1 MTYRARSRA
10 PGAGVTA
17 ILGPTNTGKT
27 YMAIERMMTHK
38 SGIIGL
44 PLRLLARE
52 VYMKLVD
59 RVGQNKVA
67 LVTGEEKII
76 PYEPTYWVSTVEAMP
91 RDLDVDFVCVDE
103 VQMAANLER
112 GHVFTDRILN
122 VRGRLE
128 TVFLGAATIRG
139 LLANLLPG
147 ITIEQRPRMSMIT
160 YAGSKKI
167 TRQPRRTAVVA
178 FSANDVYSIA
188 ELIRR
193 QRGGAA
199 VVLGALS
206 PRTRNAQVEIY
217 QNGDVDFLVATDAIG
232 MGLNL
237 DVDHVA
243 FAGRHKFD
251 GFDYRELT
259 AAEMGQISG
268 RAGRHTRNGTFGVTG
283 RTQPLD
289 DYLVEKLETH
299 NFEPV
304 KRLQWRNAN
313 LDFSSIDHLHASL
326 EEIPGHELLTRSLP
340 QEDAHTLDAVLRD
353 KAMFSRA
360 NSEER
365 VRMLWDAC
373 QLPDYRKIAPAQ
385 HTEIVGQL
393 FAHLADR
400 GTIPDDWMA
409 AQLKTSTK
417 TDGDIDALAA
427 RIAHVRTWTFVAN
440 RNAWLDDPTH
450 WQERTRALEDAL
462 SDALHEK
469 LTQRFVDRRTSVLM
483 RRLREKVMLEAM
495 IASNGDVQVEG
506 QHVGW
511 LAGFRFT
518 PDTTAED
525 LDGKAVRTAAGQ
537 ALAAEIQRRAEKL
550 SLADDGAFTLDGD
563 GAIRWTGEIVAKL
576 TASEDILKPK
586 LILLADEQLTGGARD
601 VVDTRLSKWLND
613 QIEKHLGSLLALRA
627 GEGMDGLARGIGF
640 RMAED
645 FGAIDRR
652 AIASDVKALEQEARG
667 TLRKHGVRFGAYAL
681 FVPQLLKPAPAGLLA
696 MLWALQ
702 NGSTEQPG
710 LRELPQFNASGRTSI
725 PVDPEID
732 ARLYPICSFRVCGR
746 RAVRFDILERLA
758 DLIRPLISFR
768 VGQSEGDAPD
778 GAAGGTGFMV
788 TVEMTSLLGCAG
800 EDFTEVLKSLGYK
813 VERKTIPV
821 VKEPEAPAP
830 AAPTE
835 DAAPAETVA
844 EAAVQVPAAIEE
856 AQAETAAPTE
866 PEAPQIDASETPVDP
881 AGPSEVVAEAV
892 VEVPAQTPAPEAHA
906 EVETAAEPE
915 ASQVAASQASTD
927 PDATSVLPVSPE
939 AIAEPAA
946 PDESTEQVVEI
957 WRPAPARQH
966 QRPQRAKTDGDGEAS
981 PKNGPR
987 RANRSDGKANGQPG
1001 GKRPDDGSRSDR
1013 RANRGKPHGK
1023 PGGRPSDKTGS
1034 KTGGRPGGKPG
1045 GKPSGPRTYSA
1056 APPKKERQADPDS
1069 PFAALAGLLGTKDGD
1084 K

>member
-38 SGIIGL
+38 SGIIAL

-76 PYEPTYWVSTVEAMP
+76 PFEPAFWVSTVEAMP

-122 VRGRLE
+122 VRGQLE
-128 TVFLGAATIRG
+128 TMFLGAATIRG

-206 PRTRNAQVEIY
+206 PRTRNAQVDIY

-268 RAGRHTRNGTFGVTG
+268 RAGRHTRDGTFGVTA
-283 RTQPLD
+283 RTEPLD
-289 DYLVEKLETH
+289 DFLVEKLETH
-299 NFEPV
+299 MFEPV
-304 KRLQWRNAN
+304 RRLQWRNAD
-313 LDFSSIDHLHASL
+313 LDFSSIDHLRASL
-326 EEIPGHELLTRSLP
+326 EEIPGHELLTRALP

-353 KAMFSRA
+353 KAMLRRA
-360 NSEER
+360 NNQER
-365 VRMLWDAC
+365 VRLLWDAC

-393 FAHLADR
+393 FAHLADK
-400 GTIPDDWMA
+400 GTVPDDWMA

-440 RNAWLDDPTH
+440 RNAWLGDPTH

-518 PDTTAED
+518 PDSTAED
-525 LDGKAVRTAAGQ
+525 LDGKAVRTAASQ

-576 TASEDILKPK
+576 AASEDILKPK

-601 VVDTRLSKWLND
+601 VVDTRLTKWLND
-613 QIEKHLGSLLALRA
+613 QIEKHLGSLLALRS
-627 GEGMDGLARGIGF
+627 GDGMDGLARGIGF
-640 RMAED
+640 RMAEEL
-645 FGAIDRR
+645 GAIDRR
-652 AIASDVKALEQEARG
+652 SIAADVKGLEQEARG

-702 NGSTEQPG
+702 NGGTEQPG
-710 LRELPQFNASGRTSI
+710 LRDLPQLNASGRTSI

-732 ARLYPICSFRVCGR
+732 ARLYPICGFRVCGR

-768 VGQSEGDAPD
+768 VGQNEGDAPE
-778 GAAGGTGFMV
+778 GAAEGNGFMV

-800 EDFTEVLKSLGYK
+800 DDFSEVLKSLGYK
-813 VERKTIPV
+813 LERKTVPASPEV
-821 VKEPEAPAP
+821 QEAEASKEPEAGEEAK
-830 AAPTE
+830 AAEETAE
-835 DAAPAETVA
+835 QSAAEPAEATP
-844 EAAVQVPAAIEE
+844 VQEPAKADPS
-856 AQAETAAPTE
+856 AD
-866 PEAPQIDASETPVDP
+866 DASSVT
-881 AGPSEVVAEAV
+881 
-892 VEVPAQTPAPEAHA
+892 AQTPAEEPKAAPSETPAEAKA
-906 EVETAAEPE
+906 ETITE
-915 ASQVAASQASTD
+915 AASQTGS
-927 PDATSVLPVSPE
+927 SEEPVVE
-939 AIAEPAA
+939 EP
-946 PDESTEQVVEI
+946 TEQIIEI
-957 WRPAPARQH
+957 WRPSPSRQRN
-966 QRPQRAKTDGDGEAS
+966 RPQRTGADGER
-981 PKNGPR
+981 GPR
-987 RANRSDGKANGQPG
+987 RANRDANRSDGKAGGKHPG
-1001 GKRPDDGSRSDR
+1001 GDR
-1013 RANRGKPHGK
+1013 RANRGKPHRKPSGK
-1023 PGGRPSDKTGS
+1023 PA
-1034 KTGGRPGGKPG
+1034 
-1045 GKPSGPRTYSA
+1045 GPRTYSA
-1056 APPKKERQADPDS
+1056 APPKKERRADPDS
-1069 PFAALAGLLGTKDGD
+1069 PFAALAGLLDGND
-1084 K
+1084 GKK

>member
-1 MTYRARSRA
+1 MSYRARSRA

-76 PYEPTYWVSTVEAMP
+76 PYEPAFWVSTVEAMP

-103 VQMAANLER
+103 VQLAANLER

-128 TVFLGAATIRG
+128 TMFLGAATIRG

-147 ITIEQRPRMSMIT
+147 IHIEQRSRMSMIT

-251 GFDYRELT
+251 GYDYRELT

-268 RAGRHTRNGTFGVTG
+268 RAGRHTRDGTFGVTA
-283 RTQPLD
+283 RTEPLD

-299 NFEPV
+299 NFEPI
-304 KRLQWRNAN
+304 KRLQWRNAD
-313 LDFSSIDHLHASL
+313 LDFSSIDHLRASL
-326 EEIPGHELLTRSLP
+326 EEIPGHDLLTRALP

-360 NSEER
+360 NSQER
-365 VRMLWDAC
+365 VRLLWDAC

-417 TDGDIDALAA
+417 TDGDIDTLAA

-440 RNAWLDDPTH
+440 RNAWLGDPTH

-518 PDTTAED
+518 PDSTAED

-550 SLADDGAFTLDGD
+550 SLADDGAFTLDSD

-576 TASEDILKPK
+576 TASEDIFKPK

-601 VVDTRLSKWLND
+601 VVDTRLAKWLND
-613 QIEKHLGSLLALRA
+613 QVEKHLGSLLALRA

-640 RMAED
+640 RMAEE
-645 FGAIDRR
+645 FGAIDRL
-652 AIASDVKALEQEARG
+652 AIAADVKGLEQEARG

-702 NGSTEQPG
+702 NGGTEQPG
-710 LRELPQFNASGRTSI
+710 LRELPQLNASGRTSI

-732 ARLYPICSFRVCGR
+732 ARLYPICGFRVCGR

-768 VGQSEGDAPD
+768 LGQSEGDAPE
-778 GAAGGTGFMV
+778 GAAKGTGFMV

-813 VERKTIPV
+813 VERTTVPV
-821 VKEPEAPAP
+821 TKSLEEPVAEEPAADTADAAKDEAPSAEASKDAEAAAPEPAAEATETPTVEPEA
-830 AAPTE
+830 T
-835 DAAPAETVA
+835 
-844 EAAVQVPAAIEE
+844 
-856 AQAETAAPTE
+856 
-866 PEAPQIDASETPVDP
+866 ASEVKADAPV
-881 AGPSEVVAEAV
+881 
-892 VEVPAQTPAPEAHA
+892 
-906 EVETAAEPE
+906 
-915 ASQVAASQASTD
+915 
-927 PDATSVLPVSPE
+927 
-939 AIAEPAA
+939 AEPAA
-946 PDESTEQVVEI
+946 VISGEATAEADTSKEAASEEPTEQIVEI
-957 WRPAPARQH
+957 WRPAPSGQRN
-966 QRPQRAKTDGDGEAS
+966 RPQRAGADGER
-981 PKNGPR
+981 GPR
-987 RANRSDGKANGQPG
+987 RANRDAKRADGNRTDGKPG
-1001 GKRPDDGSRSDR
+1001 GKRPTGDR

-1023 PGGRPSDKTGS
+1023 NS
-1034 KTGGRPGGKPG
+1034 GKPA
-1045 GKPSGPRTYSA
+1045 GPRTYSA

-1069 PFAALAGLLGTKDGD
+1069 PFAALAGLLGGDDG
-1084 K
+1084 KK

>member
-38 SGIIGL
+38 SGLIGL

-52 VYMKLVD
+52 VYLKLVD

-76 PYEPTYWVSTVEAMP
+76 PFEPTYWVSTVEAMP

-122 VRGRLE
+122 VRGKLE

-206 PRTRNAQVEIY
+206 PRTRNAQVDIY

-268 RAGRHTRNGTFGVTG
+268 RAGRHTRNGTFGVTA
-283 RTQPLD
+283 RTEPLD
-289 DYLVEKLETH
+289 DFLVEKLETH
-299 NFEPV
+299 TFEPV
-304 KRLQWRNAN
+304 RRLQWRNAD
-313 LDFSSIDHLHASL
+313 LDFSSIDHLRASL

-353 KAMFSRA
+353 KTMFSRA

-400 GTIPDDWMA
+400 GTVPDDWMA
-409 AQLKTSTK
+409 AQLKTNTK

-550 SLADDGAFTLDGD
+550 SLADDAAFTLDAD

-576 TASEDILKPK
+576 AASDDILKPK

-613 QIEKHLGSLLALRA
+613 QIEKHLGSLLALRG

-640 RMAED
+640 RMAEE

-652 AIASDVKALEQEARG
+652 SIANDVKALEQEARG

-681 FVPQLLKPAPAGLLA
+681 FVPQLLKPAPANLLA

-702 NGSTEQPG
+702 NGGTEQPG
-710 LRELPQFNASGRTSI
+710 LRELPQLNASGRTSI

-732 ARLYPICSFRVCGR
+732 ARLYPICGFRVCGR

-778 GAAGGTGFMV
+778 GAAQGTGFMV

-813 VERKTIPV
+813 VERKTVPV
-821 VKEPEAPAP
+821 VEEPEVASEAAQQDEPAPQAGESPAEAVASTEETASAEVIAEEAVVQTPAPAP
-830 AAPTE
+830 
-835 DAAPAETVA
+835 ETSA
-844 EAAVQVPAAIEE
+844 D
-856 AQAETAAPTE
+856 TAASIE
-866 PEAPQIDASETPVDP
+866 PERPQADASETTEPEKTPAVP
-881 AGPSEVVAEAV
+881 EENLAGPV
-892 VEVPAQTPAPEAHA
+892 APEEPTGQVI
-906 EVETAAEPE
+906 EV
-915 ASQVAASQASTD
+915 
-927 PDATSVLPVSPE
+927 
-939 AIAEPAA
+939 
-946 PDESTEQVVEI
+946 

-966 QRPQRAKTDGDGEAS
+966 QRPQRAKNEGDGER
-981 PKNGPR
+981 GPR
-987 RANRSDGKANGQPG
+987 RANRDAKRPGGKPDGKPG
-1001 GKRPDDGSRSDR
+1001 GKRPDGGPRGDR
-1013 RANRGKPHGK
+1013 RANRGKPH
-1023 PGGRPSDKTGS
+1023 
-1034 KTGGRPGGKPG
+1034 GKPG

-1069 PFAALAGLLGTKDGD
+1069 PFAALAGLLDTKDGD

>member
-38 SGIIGL
+38 SGIIAL

-76 PYEPTYWVSTVEAMP
+76 PFEPAFWVSTVEAMP

-128 TVFLGAATIRG
+128 TMFLGAATIRG

-206 PRTRNAQVEIY
+206 PRTRNAQVDIY

-268 RAGRHTRNGTFGVTG
+268 RAGRHTRDGTFGVTA
-283 RTQPLD
+283 RTEPLD
-289 DYLVEKLETH
+289 DFLVEKLETH
-299 NFEPV
+299 KFEPV
-304 KRLQWRNAN
+304 RRLQWRNAD
-313 LDFSSIDHLHASL
+313 LDFSSIDHLRASL
-326 EEIPGHELLTRSLP
+326 EEIPGHELLTRALP

-353 KAMFSRA
+353 KTMLRRA
-360 NSEER
+360 DTEER
-365 VRMLWDAC
+365 VRLLWDAC

-400 GTIPDDWMA
+400 GTVPDDWMA

-440 RNAWLDDPTH
+440 RNAWLGDPTH

-518 PDTTAED
+518 PDSTAEN
-525 LDGKAVRTAAGQ
+525 LDGKAVRTAASQ

-550 SLADDGAFTLDGD
+550 SLADDAAFTLDGD

-601 VVDTRLSKWLND
+601 VVDTRLTKWLND

-640 RMAED
+640 RIAEEL
-645 FGAIDRR
+645 GSIDRR
-652 AIASDVKALEQEARG
+652 SIANDVKNLEQDARG

-702 NGSTEQPG
+702 NGGAEQPG
-710 LRELPQFNASGRTSI
+710 LRELPQLNASGRTSI
-725 PVDPEID
+725 PVDLQTD
-732 ARLYPICSFRVCGR
+732 ARLYPICGFRVCGR

-768 VGQSEGDAPD
+768 PGQSQGDAPE
-778 GAAGGTGFMV
+778 GAAEGNGFKV

-800 EDFTEVLKSLGYK
+800 DDFSEVLKSLGYR
-813 VERKTIPV
+813 VERKTVPV
-821 VKEPEAPAP
+821 AEAGDQTGSEQPAP
-830 AAPTE
+830 ATAEATPVQASEEADATA
-835 DAAPAETVA
+835 DTAAPETTG
-844 EAAVQVPAAIEE
+844 E
-856 AQAETAAPTE
+856 AQAEAPK
-866 PEAPQIDASETPVDP
+866 
-881 AGPSEVVAEAV
+881 
-892 VEVPAQTPAPEAHA
+892 
-906 EVETAAEPE
+906 TAAEGTE
-915 ASQVAASQASTD
+915 APTV
-927 PDATSVLPVSPE
+927 DAPADAPL
-939 AIAEPAA
+939 AA
-946 PDESTEQVVEI
+946 PDDASTEAKAEATSDDQPTTEEPTEQIIEI
-957 WRPAPARQH
+957 WRPAPSRQRS
-966 QRPQRAKTDGDGEAS
+966 RPQRPAAEGEQR
-981 PKNGPR
+981 PR
-987 RANRSDGKANGQPG
+987 RANRDAKRSDGKPAGQHPAG
-1001 GKRPDDGSRSDR
+1001 DR
-1013 RANRGKPHGK
+1013 RANRGKANRKPSGK
-1023 PGGRPSDKTGS
+1023 PA
-1034 KTGGRPGGKPG
+1034 
-1045 GKPSGPRTYSA
+1045 GPRTYSA
-1056 APPKKERQADPDS
+1056 APPRKERQADPDS
-1069 PFAALAGLLGTKDGD
+1069 PFAALAGLLDGD
-1084 K
+1084 DGKK

>member
-38 SGIIGL
+38 SGLIGL

-52 VYMKLVD
+52 VYLKLVD

-76 PYEPTYWVSTVEAMP
+76 PFEPTYWVSTVEAMP

-122 VRGRLE
+122 VRGKLE

-206 PRTRNAQVEIY
+206 PRTRNAQVDIY

-268 RAGRHTRNGTFGVTG
+268 RAGRHTRNGTFGVTA
-283 RTQPLD
+283 RTEPLD
-289 DYLVEKLETH
+289 DFLVEKLETH
-299 NFEPV
+299 TFEPV
-304 KRLQWRNAN
+304 RRLQWRNAD
-313 LDFSSIDHLHASL
+313 LDFSSIDHLRASL

-353 KAMFSRA
+353 KTMFSRA

-400 GTIPDDWMA
+400 GTVPDDWMA
-409 AQLKTSTK
+409 AQLKTNTK

-550 SLADDGAFTLDGD
+550 SLADDAAFTLDAD

-576 TASEDILKPK
+576 AASDDILKPK

-613 QIEKHLGSLLALRA
+613 QIEKHLGSLLALRG

-640 RMAED
+640 RMAEE

-652 AIASDVKALEQEARG
+652 SIANDVKALEQEARG

-681 FVPQLLKPAPAGLLA
+681 FVPQLLKPAPANLLA

-702 NGSTEQPG
+702 NGGTEQPG
-710 LRELPQFNASGRTSI
+710 LRELPQLNASGRTSI

-732 ARLYPICSFRVCGR
+732 ARLYPICGFRVCGR

-778 GAAGGTGFMV
+778 GAAQGTGFMV

-813 VERKTIPV
+813 VERKTVPILQ
-821 VKEPEAPAP
+821 EPEVPAEAGQQDQPAPQAEEAPVQAVPSTEETASAEIITEAAVVQTSAPAP
-830 AAPTE
+830 ETSTDVAASTE
-835 DAAPAETVA
+835 AEPPQADSSETNEPEKTPAVPAETLTGPVA
-844 EAAVQVPAAIEE
+844 PEE
-856 AQAETAAPTE
+856 
-866 PEAPQIDASETPVDP
+866 
-881 AGPSEVVAEAV
+881 PSEQVI
-892 VEVPAQTPAPEAHA
+892 EV
-906 EVETAAEPE
+906 
-915 ASQVAASQASTD
+915 
-927 PDATSVLPVSPE
+927 
-939 AIAEPAA
+939 
-946 PDESTEQVVEI
+946 

-966 QRPQRAKTDGDGEAS
+966 QRPQRAKNEGDGER
-981 PKNGPR
+981 GPR
-987 RANRSDGKANGQPG
+987 RANRDAKRPGGKPDGKPG
-1001 GKRPDDGSRSDR
+1001 GKRPDGGPRGDR
-1013 RANRGKPHGK
+1013 RANRGKPH
-1023 PGGRPSDKTGS
+1023 
-1034 KTGGRPGGKPG
+1034 GKPG

-1069 PFAALAGLLGTKDGD
+1069 PFAALAGLLDTKDGD

>member
-38 SGIIGL
+38 SGVIGL

-76 PYEPTYWVSTVEAMP
+76 PFEPTYWVSTVEAMP

-122 VRGRLE
+122 LRGKLE
-128 TVFLGAATIRG
+128 TMLLGAATIRG

-206 PRTRNAQVEIY
+206 PRTRNAQVDLY

-251 GFDYRELT
+251 GFDYRELN

-268 RAGRHTRNGTFGVTG
+268 RAGRHTRDGTFGVTA
-283 RTQPLD
+283 RTEPLD
-289 DYLVEKLETH
+289 DFLVEKLETH
-299 NFEPV
+299 SFEPV
-304 KRLQWRNAN
+304 RRLQWRNAD
-313 LDFSSIDHLHASL
+313 LDFSSVDHLRKSL

-340 QEDAHTLDAVLRD
+340 QEDAQTLDAVLRD
-353 KAMFSRA
+353 KDMLRRA
-360 NSEER
+360 DTNDR
-365 VRMLWDAC
+365 VQMLWDAC

-400 GTIPDDWMA
+400 GTVPDDWMA
-409 AQLKTSTK
+409 AQLKSSTK

-518 PDTTAED
+518 PDSTTED
-525 LDGKAVRTAAGQ
+525 LDGKAVRTAASQ
-537 ALAAEIQRRAEKL
+537 ALATEIQRRAEKL
-550 SLADDGAFTLDGD
+550 SLADDAAFTLDAD

-586 LILLADEQLTGGARD
+586 LILLADEHLTGGARD
-601 VVDTRLSKWLND
+601 VVNSRLTKWLGD
-613 QIEKHLGSLLALRA
+613 QIEKHLGSLFALRA
-627 GEGMDGLARGIGF
+627 GDGMDGLARGVGF
-640 RMAED
+640 RIAEEL
-645 FGAIDRR
+645 GAIDRR
-652 AIASDVKALEQEARG
+652 AIANDVKSLDQDARG

-702 NGSTEQPG
+702 NGGTEQAG
-710 LRELPQFNASGRTSI
+710 LRELPQLNASGRTSI

-732 ARLYPICSFRVCGR
+732 ARLYPICGFRVCGR

-768 VGQSEGDAPD
+768 VGQTEGEVPE
-778 GAAGGTGFMV
+778 GAAEGNGFTV

-800 EDFTEVLKSLGYK
+800 DDFSEVLKSLGYK
-813 VERKTIPV
+813 LERKTVPV
-821 VKEPEAPAP
+821 AKPEAAPEPAQTEAPAE
-830 AAPTE
+830 A
-835 DAAPAETVA
+835 VA
-844 EAAVQVPAAIEE
+844 EGTIEE
-856 AQAETAAPTE
+856 ASEQEAKPVETSSEVAEEPATE
-866 PEAPQIDASETPVDP
+866 PATETQAVSEPTSDG
-881 AGPSEVVAEAV
+881 AA
-892 VEVPAQTPAPEAHA
+892 TD
-906 EVETAAEPE
+906 ETAAE
-915 ASQVAASQASTD
+915 
-927 PDATSVLPVSPE
+927 
-939 AIAEPAA
+939 EP
-946 PDESTEQVVEI
+946 TEQIIEI
-957 WRPAPARQH
+957 WRPAPAGRRD
-966 QRPQRAKTDGDGEAS
+966 RPQRNSADGQRGS
-981 PKNGPR
+981 R
-987 RANRSDGKANGQPG
+987 RANRDAKGSENRNAGKPSAG
-1001 GKRPDDGSRSDR
+1001 DR
-1013 RANRGKPHGK
+1013 RANRGKPSRRSSGN
-1023 PGGRPSDKTGS
+1023 
-1034 KTGGRPGGKPG
+1034 
-1045 GKPSGPRTYSA
+1045 PSGPRTYTA

-1069 PFAALAGLLGTKDGD
+1069 PFAALAGLLDGD
-1084 K
+1084 DSKK

>member
-1 MTYRARSRA
+1 MPYTARSKA

-27 YMAIERMMTHK
+27 YMAIERMMTHQT
-38 SGIIGL
+38 GLIGL

-52 VYMKLVD
+52 VYLKLCARAGED
-59 RVGQNKVA
+59 KVA

-76 PYEPTYWVSTVEAMP
+76 PMEPRYWVSTVEAMP
-91 RDLDVDFVCVDE
+91 RDLDVDFVAVDE

-122 VRGRLE
+122 VRGKLE
-128 TVFLGAATIRG
+128 TMLLGAGTIRG
-139 LLANLLPG
+139 LLASLLPG
-147 ITIEQRPRMSMIT
+147 VTIIQRPRMSLIT

-206 PRTRNAQVEIY
+206 PRTRNAQVDIY

-268 RAGRHTRNGTFGVTG
+268 RAGRHTRDGTFGVTG
-283 RTQPLD
+283 RTEPLD

-299 NFEPV
+299 AFEPV
-304 KRLQWRNAN
+304 KRLQWRNAD
-313 LDFSSIDHLHASL
+313 LDFASIEALRDSL
-326 EEIPGHELLTRSLP
+326 DDIPGHDLLTRALP
-340 QEDAHTLDAVLRD
+340 QEDADTLDGVLRD
-353 KAMFSRA
+353 KALRERATSR
-360 NSEER
+360 ER
-365 VRMLWDAC
+365 VEMLWDAC

-385 HTEIVGQL
+385 HIEIVGQL
-393 FAHLADR
+393 FAHIADR
-400 GTIPDDWMA
+400 GTVPDDWMD
-409 AQLKTSTK
+409 AQLKNSDRV
-417 TDGDIDALAA
+417 DGDIDALSA
-427 RIAHVRTWTFVAN
+427 RIAQVRTWTFVAN

-495 IASNGDVQVEG
+495 IASDGDVQVEG

-525 LDGKAVRTAAGQ
+525 LDGKAVRTAAQ
-537 ALAAEIQRRAEKL
+537 KALAAEIQRRAEKL
-550 SLADDGAFTLDGD
+550 SLADDAAFVLDGE
-563 GAIRWTGEIVAKL
+563 GAIRWTGEVVAKL
-576 TASEDILKPK
+576 SASDDILKPK
-586 LILLADEQLTGGARD
+586 IILLADEQLTGGAREI
-601 VVDTRLSKWLND
+601 VDTRLSKWLTD
-613 QIEKHLGSLLALRA
+613 QIEKHLGSLLALR
-627 GEGMDGLARGIGF
+627 EGDGLEGIARGIGF
-640 RMAED
+640 RLAEEL
-645 FGAIDRR
+645 GAIDRR
-652 AIASDVKALEQEARG
+652 EIAGDVKALEQEARA

-696 MLWALQ
+696 TLWALQ
-702 NGSTEQPG
+702 NGGMDQPG
-710 LRELPQFNASGRTSI
+710 LRELPQLNASGRTSI
-725 PVDPEID
+725 PVDESFD
-732 ARLYPICSFRVCGR
+732 KRLYPIAGFRVCGR

-758 DLIRPLISFR
+758 DLIRPLVSFR
-768 VGQSEGDAPD
+768 VGQTEGEAPE
-778 GAAGGTGFMV
+778 GAAEGAGFTV

-800 EDFTEVLKSLGYK
+800 DDFSEVLKSLGYK
-813 VERKTIPV
+813 MERKTVPI
-821 VKEPEAPAP
+821 EP
-830 AAPTE
+830 AAPEAVVAKATE
-835 DAAPAETVA
+835 AET
-844 EAAVQVPAAIEE
+844 
-856 AQAETAAPTE
+856 ETKADTATPTE
-866 PEAPQIDASETPVDP
+866 PT
-881 AGPSEVVAEAV
+881 AEASAT
-892 VEVPAQTPAPEAHA
+892 EPAADEPIAA
-906 EVETAAEPE
+906 EVETTDAAPSLETPEPTTPSE
-915 ASQVAASQASTD
+915 APPSDSADDATPSQASASEATD
-927 PDATSVLPVSPE
+927 ASQPSVSE
-939 AIAEPAA
+939 ASASEQSTAE
-946 PDESTEQVVEI
+946 DEEQPTEHIVEI
-957 WRPAPARQH
+957 WRPAPNRPRHQGRPGGRRQGAGH
-966 QRPQRAKTDGDGEAS
+966 GEGQEAGNGQQRGPRQRADK
-981 PKNGPR
+981 
-987 RANRSDGKANGQPG
+987 
-1001 GKRPDDGSRSDR
+1001 GKRPDRGDR
-1013 RANRGKPHGK
+1013 RGKGPRRDGK
-1023 PGGRPSDKTGS
+1023 
-1034 KTGGRPGGKPG
+1034 G

-1069 PFAALAGLLGTKDGD
+1069 PFAALAGLLDNKDGD
-1084 K
+1084 S